1 MTEEPLIASY
11 AVTEPGAG
19 SDVFGIKTTA
29 IKKGDEYVINKA
41 YHPIM
46 ESSSTWI
53 YLRGNSSIS
62 CLLVLL

>member
-1 MTEEPLIASY
+1 MDVVCEWINELQKYFSLLISFLEWDLMSY
-11 AVTEPGAG
+11 V
-19 SDVFGIKTTA
+19 
-29 IKKGDEYVINKA
+29 DEYVINKA